1 MARTIRISDIANY
14 AENQLEKLVRTTVL
28 ETDRRLKEAS
38 PVDTGRFRSSWQT
51 AKTERDQHQI
61 MQATGYSIYNNLP
74 YAEPLARGSS
84 KQTADLPGGQG
95 GWIEGIAKDMQS
107 FVRTN
112 ASRIGRES

>member
-1 MARTIRISDIANY
+1 MARTIRVGDIANY

-51 AKTERDQHQI
+51 AKTE
-61 MQATGYSIYNNLP
+61 TGYSIYNNLP